1 MSAVLDTTQRFL
13 FDDQDVRGEIATL
26 EHSYQE
32 ILSRHPY
39 PEPVKALLG
48 EMLAAT
54 VLLST
59 TLKFEGLLV
68 LQARSSGPVST
79 LMVECSSNQEVR
91 GIARYED
98 GLQASQALHELMPN
112 GVLTIT
118 IDPEN
123 GQRYQGIVSL
133 EGSSLADALN
143 GYFASSEQLPTR
155 FRLQADG
162 RKARGFLLQAL
173 PANRVTDPEARANA
187 WEHFTVLAASLTPEE
202 QLALDNETILH
213 RLFHQEAV
221 RLFSPRPVRF
231 HCSCSAERSGNALI
245 SLGREDAMALLAER
259 DGEIEVDCQFCN
271 QRYTFDADALD
282 ALFDQAADQAQRLH

>member
-1 MSAVLDTTQRFL
+1 MSAPLDTTQRFL
-13 FDDQDVRGEIATL
+13 FDDQDVRGEIVCL
-26 EHSYQE
+26 EHSYQD
-32 ILSRHPY
+32 ILNRHPY

-48 EMLAAT
+48 ELLAAA

-59 TLKFEGLLV
+59 TLKFDGLLI

-79 LMVECSSNQEVR
+79 LMVECSSTQQVR
-91 GIARYED
+91 GIARYEQD
-98 GLQASQALHELMPN
+98 IKPSQALHELMPD
-112 GVLTIT
+112 GVLAIT
-118 IDPEN
+118 IDPEQ

-133 EGSSLADALN
+133 DGATLAEALN
-143 GYFASSEQLPTR
+143 GYFASSEQLPTH

-162 RKARGFLLQAL
+162 RKARGLLLQAL
-173 PANRVTDPEARANA
+173 PADRVTDPEARALA
-187 WEHFTVLAASLTPEE
+187 WEHLSVLLASLTPEE

-221 RLFSPRPVRF
+221 RLFSPRSVSF

-271 QRYTFDADALD
+271 QRYLFDAAALE
-282 ALFDQAADQAQRLH
+282 ALFDRAAEQAQRLH